1 MAIKAIFHVN
11 VNCSNL
17 EVSLPF
23 YENLGF
29 ETVLNLP
36 TGGDASLAEGLGM
49 HDCVGKAAIMML
61 NPDDPRQTRLDLI
74 EWVSP
79 DDSRPPYEHLARLGI
94 NRIALWT
101 VDLDDEYQRLKS
113 DGVNFLSEPLFMG
126 GHTKFVCFRDPDGTI
141 IELIEFH
148 RFPSDGEFTQP
159 VSSGA

>member
-29 ETVLNLP
+29 ETVLDLP

-49 HDCVGKAAIMML
+49 PGCAGKAAIMML
-61 NPDDPRQTRLDLI
+61 DPDDPRQTRLDLI

-79 DDSRPPYEHLARLGI
+79 DDDRPPYEHLGRLGI
-94 NRIALWT
+94 NRLALWT
-101 VDLDDEYQRLKS
+101 VDLDGEYERLKS

-126 GHTKFVCFRDPDGTI
+126 GHTKFVCFRDPDGTV

-148 RFPSDGEFTQP
+148 RSPLGEELDQP
-159 VSSGA
+159 A

>member
-11 VNCSNL
+11 INCSNL
-17 EVSLPF
+17 DVSLPF

-49 HDCVGKAAIMML
+49 ADCVGKAAIMML
-61 NPDDPRQTRLDLI
+61 NPGDPRQTRLDLI

-79 DDSRPPYEHLARLGI
+79 NDRRPPYEHLARVGI

-101 VDLDDEYQRLKS
+101 VDLDDEYERLKA
-113 DGVNFLSEPLFMG
+113 DGVDFLSEPLFMG

-148 RFPSDGEFTQP
+148 RSPSGEKLAQP
-159 VSSGA
+159 APTVA